1 MCDFGQPNV
10 AEEEFSEPQFVEF
23 TIEEDIPLKEET
35 FAVIASQ
42 QGPRLSMYRKRE
54 DAEKYNDARISIVLF
69 SVDEKRIVNW
79 YKSYER
85 FFPNILLDQEE
96 DVELKAGKYVVML
109 DSPWNEQTEN
119 HADFFKIACTVFCK

>member
-1 MCDFGQPNV
+1 
-10 AEEEFSEPQFVEF
+10 
-23 TIEEDIPLKEET
+23 
-35 FAVIASQ
+35 
-42 QGPRLSMYRKRE
+42 MYRKRE

-69 SVDEKRIVNW
+69 SVDEQRIVNW

-109 DSPWNEQTEN
+109 DSPWNEQTQN
-119 HADFFKIACTVFCK
+119 HADFFKIACTVFCKQLVKMNTISTEKAISQIAPCIKEYAFEKYQDKKGYN